1 MSYSSDPLP
10 TRERDGTELLYDYFK
25 HMTSLALIT
34 LGGVLTLS
42 QTKNIEVK
50 PFSLG
55 MVVVL
60 IAAAGIS
67 GFAGMDEVVKA
78 RFDGQDV
85 SRRIRFYRKL
95 CPIAFGTGIGAFLSL
110 FFRALY

>member
-1 MSYSSDPLP
+1 MSETGDPLP
-10 TRERDGTELLYDYFK
+10 VRPRDGTEILYDFFK
-25 HMTSLALIT
+25 HMTSLSLIT

-42 QTKNIEVK
+42 QVEKMDLK

-55 MVVVL
+55 LVVTM
-60 IAAAGIS
+60 IAVAGIS
-67 GFAGMDEVVKA
+67 GFAGMDEVVKS

-95 CPIAFGTGIGAFLSL
+95 CPIAFGIGIGGFLSL
-110 FFRALY
+110 FFTALY